1 MKKID
6 VLDFDG
12 TLYEKDSSKEIFK
25 YCLKKNKKIILI
37 IPKIIIY
44 FILNSLDLIS
54 VEKLKECF
62 FEFLN
67 CINDIDKYIEDFW
80 KNNKKYIRTNL
91 LKKCKNEVVIISASP
106 KFLLEPICKE
116 LSIKYLI
123 ATDIDKN
130 TGKFKSLNCKGK
142 EKINRLNKE
151 IKEYKI
157 CDFYSDSYSDEP
169 LASKAENAYFIQ
181 KDNILNW
188 NYQNKKNLD
197 LKEIIRYSFIGLL
210 TMIIT
215 LLTYYLLTFAI
226 LNPTNEIQLQLANIV
241 SWSLAVIFSYLCNR
255 KYVFNSINK
264 NIKTEM
270 ISFFISRLF
279 TLLIDMLGMYITVS
293 VFNLNDKIM
302 KIIVQIIVVIL
313 NYIISKFL
321 VFRRKQ

>member
-44 FILNSLDLIS
+44 FILNSLDLIP

-80 KNNKKYIRTNL
+80 ENNKKYIRTNL

-188 NYQNKKNLD
+188 NFQNKKSLD
-197 LKEIIRYSFIGLL
+197 LKEIIKYSFIGVL

-215 LLTYYLLTFAI
+215 LLTYYLLTFTI
-226 LNPTNEIQLQLANIV
+226 LNPTNKLQLQLANII
-241 SWSLAVIFSYLCNR
+241 SWLLAVIFSYSCNR
-255 KYVFNSINK
+255 KYVFNSTNK
-264 NIKTEM
+264 NIKKEI

-279 TLLIDMLGMYITVS
+279 TLFIDILGMHITVS

-313 NYIISKFL
+313 NYVISKFL

>member
-12 TLYEKDSSKEIFK
+12 TLYEKDSSKEFFK

-130 TGKFKSLNCKGK
+130 TDKFKSLNCKGK

-181 KDNILNW
+181 KDKIENW

-313 NYIISKFL
+313 NYVISKFL

>member
-130 TGKFKSLNCKGK
+130 TDKFKSLNCKGK

-181 KDNILNW
+181 KDKIENW

-313 NYIISKFL
+313 NYVISKFL